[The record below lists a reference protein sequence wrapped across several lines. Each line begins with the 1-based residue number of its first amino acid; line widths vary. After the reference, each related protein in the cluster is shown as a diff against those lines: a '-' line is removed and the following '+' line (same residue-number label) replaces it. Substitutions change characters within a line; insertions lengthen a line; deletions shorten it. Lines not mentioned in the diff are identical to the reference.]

1 MGEPD
6 GQVREAPAD
15 PHFADTDRFEL
26 RGRIGQGGMGVVF
39 RVFDRELGREVALKT
54 LLRPGPEQL
63 YRVKREFRSRA
74 GLSHPNL
81 LDLHDLFAEGEQ
93 CFFTMEL
100 LAATDFMTWVRGL
113 SFSDRTRNSDEVPI
127 GLDDEDEETSTMSS
141 AQSEALRASMMASM
155 NAGMKGAPAGHEVGP
170 DTNLDSGVGRS
181 ASSLTRARKPKPID
195 EEGEARLRP
204 ALVQLVQGLRALH
217 EFGTVHRDVKP
228 GNVLVTSEGRV
239 VLLDF
244 GVALERD
251 DQADEHEPSESGIGK
266 RSQIVGTIAYMAP
279 EQALGEEVSG
289 AADLY
294 AVGVM
299 LYQALTGTLP
309 FAGRMSEVLRA
320 KAEQQ
325 PPLPQIVTPGVPEDL
340 ARLAMELLAT
350 DPAARPSASEVLA
363 RLEGDADASAASD
376 SLIGATIPTRRLGP
390 NLGFIGRAHELAE
403 LERGY
408 RRVVDEGRAIQVHTH
423 GLSGIGKSMLLRKF
437 LTPLRGRAETLV
449 LRSRC
454 DPQESVAYNA
464 FDAAIDALARRLAN
478 LAREVADALVPEHAH
493 ALIRVFPVLGRVKA
507 LAEAPKPKLE
517 PDAFDLR
524 RQAFEAL
531 RELLDRLARRE
542 TVVVWLDDLHWGDRD
557 SIPLFDMLSGP
568 GPDDEPPPAC
578 LWLLSYRDEGETSP
592 LLAHLRVARGLPDA
606 IDLPLRPLGPD
617 EVEALAEQV
626 FAAHQAELDE
636 AHRRAGVEAIVE
648 QSGGNPFI
656 VEEFARFLAE
666 GGLGEPGD
674 SGVRRAAGKSEVALD
689 WVGIVRTRLE
699 QLAPA
704 ERTLL
709 ELLAVAG
716 RPIER
721 DRILQAAGLGSGART
736 RLAGLRDA
744 ALLRSISS
752 DHLAG
757 AGSSGVS
764 LALYH
769 DRVRQAVLQG
779 IEGSTRSERHRALA
793 ETLEQSGSDDYE
805 TLAHHFAAAGLDYR
819 ERALDY
825 SIRAAERAMTSLA
838 FDRASELFAHALALL
853 DTLPSRK
860 AERPKLLREFG
871 DAQANLGRLPEAAAR
886 YLEAASLI
894 GGRVTDNAEVRQLSL
909 RAGELYIKAGLL
921 GEGWRVMRELLAAF
935 DVKVPTSPIQAML
948 GANWRRARFVLR
960 KLDVDRPAA
969 PSSPEALVRL
979 DVLWTAST
987 SLAMVNH
994 TLSDAFRTMVL
1005 AEFAKLGPSARC
1017 RALAIE
1023 VAMETHVGGVFDSS
1037 AKRLLDQCER
1047 LSKRTQNR
1055 YDEAWRLLAVATV
1068 EFTHGRW
1075 RACAQACEQADTI
1088 FRDECTGAAWER
1100 STVAVYHWFALAW
1113 LGELAQLHERLDDF
1127 ISDAEAREDVFGL
1140 VEAYTGQVVLAWL
1153 ARDQVDLA
1161 RERAEAGM
1169 ARATAQETRG
1179 DRRWPEQSYRR
1190 QHYCDLMASTHVA
1203 LYRGEPFEAWQ
1214 AVLGQW
1220 KDMNSAFFIALRTVG
1235 LEIRFARA
1243 RVALAIAELFARD
1256 PELARARLYALDR
1269 HLADEWNQASLLADV
1284 RAQIKVIRKDANR
1297 FGQPMADLLDA
1308 GIDAIEGRREGAQR
1322 LLDAAV
1328 RGFDAVDMG
1337 LHRACARFALGELLG
1352 GDEGAAM
1359 QGIAGDWMRGEGV
1372 VDVRRMAGAQAVGF
1386 GLF

>member
-1 MGEPD
+1 MRARPEP
-6 GQVREAPAD
+6 Q
-15 PHFADTDRFEL
+15 FAGTDRLEL

-81 LDLHDLFAEGEQ
+81 LDLHDLFVEGDQ

-100 LAATDFMTWVRGL
+100 LAAADFMTWVRGTGYT
-113 SFSDRTRNSDEVPI
+113 DRTVGTGEVPI

-141 AQSEALRASMMASM
+141 AQSAALFTDLDSGLPSRD
-155 NAGMKGAPAGHEVGP
+155 P
-170 DTNLDSGVGRS
+170 DGSLHTGLNSGVGRS
-181 ASSLTRARKPKPID
+181 VGPLIRARKPEPID
-195 EEGEARLRP
+195 AEGEARLRP
-204 ALVQLVQGLRALH
+204 ALIQLVRGLRALH

-228 GNVLVTSEGRV
+228 ANVLVTQTGRV

-251 DQADEHEPSESGIGK
+251 DEPEPGESGRGK
-266 RSQIVGTIAYMAP
+266 RGEIVGTVAYMAP
-279 EQALGEEVSG
+279 EQSLGEEVSG

-299 LYQALTGTLP
+299 LYQALTGTVP
-309 FAGRMSEVLRA
+309 FTGRIADVFRSKVELSPT
-320 KAEQQ
+320 
-325 PPLPQIVTPGVPEDL
+325 PPQLITPGVPEDL
-340 ARLAMELLAT
+340 ARLAMELLAI
-350 DPAARPSASEVLA
+350 DPEARPSASEVLA
-363 RLEGDADASAASD
+363 RLEGHADAGSASD
-376 SLIGATIPTRRLGP
+376 SLTNAAIPAKAGRRTSAA
-390 NLGFIGRAHELAE
+390 LGFIGRARELAE
-403 LERGY
+403 LERGH
-408 RRVVDEGRAIQVHTH
+408 RRVVDEGRAIQVHVH

-437 LTPLRGRAETLV
+437 LAPLRGRAETLV

-478 LAREVADALVPEHAH
+478 LAREVADELVPEHAH
-493 ALIRVFPVLGRVKA
+493 ALIRVFPVLGRVVA
-507 LAEAPKPKLE
+507 LAEAVKPKLE
-517 PDAFDLR
+517 PDAFELR

-531 RELLDRLARRE
+531 RELLGRLARRE
-542 TVVVWLDDLHWGDRD
+542 TVVIWLDDLHWGDRD
-557 SIPLFDMLSGP
+557 SIPLFDMLAGP
-568 GPDDEPPPAC
+568 GLEGEPPPAC
-578 LWLLSYRDEGETSP
+578 LWLLGYRDEGAETSP
-592 LLAHLRVARGLPDA
+592 LLAHLRQAREQPDA
-606 IDLPLRPLGPD
+606 IDLPLRPLAAA
-617 EVEALAEQV
+617 EIEALAEQV
-626 FAAHQAELDE
+626 FTARQAEIDQ
-636 AHRRAGVEAIVE
+636 AQRGAVVRAIVE

-656 VEEFARFLAE
+656 VHEFARFLAE
-666 GGLGEPGD
+666 GGLGN
-674 SGVRRAAGKSEVALD
+674 SGQTELD
-689 WVGIVRTRLE
+689 WVGIVRSRLE
-699 QLAPA
+699 QLEPA

-721 DRILQAAGLGSGART
+721 DRVLQASGLGTGART
-736 RLAGLRDA
+736 RLAGLREA

-757 AGSSGVS
+757 SGSSGVS

-779 IEGSTRSERHRALA
+779 LDANTRPERHRALA
-793 ETLEQSGSDDYE
+793 ETLESAGSDDFE
-805 TLAHHFAAAGLDYR
+805 TLAHHFAAAGLEFR

-825 SIRAAERAMTSLA
+825 SIRAADRAATSLA
-838 FDRASELFAHALALL
+838 FDRASELYAHALGLL
-853 DTLPSRK
+853 EGLPAR
-860 AERPKLLREFG
+860 AGERIKLLRKFG
-871 DAQANLGRLPEAAAR
+871 DAQANIGRLPEAAAR
-886 YLEAASLI
+886 YLEAATLLGAAARPGHK
-894 GGRVTDNAEVRQLSL
+894 GGRPTDDAEVRELSL

-935 DVKVPTSPIQAML
+935 DVKVPTSPIQAMI

-960 KLDVDRPAA
+960 KLDVDKPAT
-969 PSSPEALVRL
+969 PSSPEALIRL
-979 DVLWTAST
+979 ELLWTVST
-987 SLAMVNH
+987 SLSMVNH

-1005 AEFAKLGPSARC
+1005 AEFDKLGPSARC

-1023 VAMETHVGGVFDSS
+1023 VAMETHVGGPFERSS
-1037 AKRLLDQCER
+1037 KRLLEQCEV
-1047 LSKRTQNR
+1047 LSKRTKNR
-1055 YDEAWRLLAVATV
+1055 YDEAWRLLGVATV

-1113 LGELAQLHERLDDF
+1113 LGDLAELHARLDDF
-1127 ISDAEAREDVFGL
+1127 IADAEAREDVFGL

-1153 ARDQVDLA
+1153 AADQVDLA

-1169 ARATAQETRG
+1169 ARATAQSSQGE
-1179 DRRWPEQSYRR
+1179 RRWPEHSYRR

-1203 LYRGEPFEAWQ
+1203 LYRGDPCAAWQ
-1214 AVLGQW
+1214 ALLGQW
-1220 KDMNSAFFIALRTVG
+1220 KDMQSAFFITLRTVG

-1243 RVALAIAELFARD
+1243 RLALAMIELFARD
-1256 PELARARLYALDR
+1256 PELARAKLFALDR
-1269 HLADEWNQASLLADV
+1269 RLADEWNQTKLFADLRQQLEV
-1284 RAQIKVIRKDANR
+1284 FRKDANR
-1297 FGQPMADLLDA
+1297 FAQPMADLLEA
-1308 GIDAIEGRREGAQR
+1308 GVAALEGRRDAAIK
-1322 LLDAAV
+1322 LLDGAV
-1328 RGFDAVDMG
+1328 RGFDAVDMA
-1337 LHRACARFALGELLG
+1337 LHRACARYALGELLG
-1352 GDEGAAM
+1352 GSEGADM
-1359 QGIAGDWMRGEGV
+1359 QALAIEWMRGQGV
-1372 VDVRRMAGAQAVGF
+1372 VEPRKLAASQALGF
-1386 GLF
+1386 GLG